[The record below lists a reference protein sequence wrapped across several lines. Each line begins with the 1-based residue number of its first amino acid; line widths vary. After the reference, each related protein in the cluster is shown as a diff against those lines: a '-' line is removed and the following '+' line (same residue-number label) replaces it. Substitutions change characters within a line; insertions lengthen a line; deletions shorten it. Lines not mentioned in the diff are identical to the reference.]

1 MGERPRFLLPLSPL
15 SLLARRST
23 TTIDVALTELWVLSL
38 LLLLLASVVVLSLL
52 LWLSLVL
59 LNVAVRAER
68 DTKDTFFFRG
78 LVVVAVVGSGG
89 GGVWIL

>member
-59 LNVAVRAER
+59 LNVAVRAE
-68 DTKDTFFFRG
+68 
-78 LVVVAVVGSGG
+78 
-89 GGVWIL
+89 